1 MHNPQTNDERIL
13 ILTPTGRDG
22 PATSAFL
29 RKAGFDAMACGL
41 AQLVHELQAGV
52 GAVLIAEEA
61 LLGQDVRAL
70 MAWIADQPAWSD
82 LRFLMLTSDREASSI
97 VAARELLMAGLQNA
111 TLVERPVQPLTL
123 LSVVRSALRDRRHQ
137 YEMRAYMSERHDVE
151 ATLERLVAE
160 RTYALADS
168 NEHLIA
174 EMAERAQVEA
184 ALRQSQKLEAIGQL
198 TGGVAHDF
206 NNLLTVISSAVGL
219 LGRPNLP
226 DDKRQRYIDAIGDT
240 VVRATTLTGQLL
252 AFARRQP
259 LKAEVFSA
267 GAAVTRTA
275 EMLRT
280 IVGPRIDISLALADD
295 TCFIHADKSQFETA
309 LVNMAVNARDA
320 MDGEGHLT
328 ISVERT
334 ADIPAIRSHPGRSG
348 SFVVVAITDTGTGIA
363 PDRLARIF
371 EPFYTT
377 KEVGKGTGL
386 GLSQVFGFAKQSGGE
401 AMVDSTL
408 GQGTTFL
415 LYFRRVEEKV
425 ATATAPITES
435 NEVGDYALAS
445 GRILVVEDN
454 IEVGRIAVQLLT
466 ELGYSTALARQAQS
480 AIDIIETD
488 PGALDLV
495 FSDVVMPGAMTGID
509 LAREIGRRWPDL
521 PVILTTGYSDV
532 LAEGGNENFDVLRKP
547 YSVDR
552 LSDIIRGRLQPERR
566 VTAVVSACSLAV

>member
-1 MHNPQTNDERIL
+1 
-13 ILTPTGRDG
+13 
-22 PATSAFL
+22 
-29 RKAGFDAMACGL
+29 
-41 AQLVHELQAGV
+41 
-52 GAVLIAEEA
+52 
-61 LLGQDVRAL
+61 
-70 MAWIADQPAWSD
+70 
-82 LRFLMLTSDREASSI
+82 
-97 VAARELLMAGLQNA
+97 
-111 TLVERPVQPLTL
+111 
-123 LSVVRSALRDRRHQ
+123 
-137 YEMRAYMSERHDVE
+137 
-151 ATLERLVAE
+151 
-160 RTYALADS
+160 
-168 NEHLIA
+168 
-174 EMAERAQVEA
+174 
-184 ALRQSQKLEAIGQL
+184 
-198 TGGVAHDF
+198 
-206 NNLLTVISSAVGL
+206 
-219 LGRPNLP
+219 
-226 DDKRQRYIDAIGDT
+226 
-240 VVRATTLTGQLL
+240 
-252 AFARRQP
+252 
-259 LKAEVFSA
+259 
-267 GAAVTRTA
+267 
-275 EMLRT
+275 
-280 IVGPRIDISLALADD
+280 
-295 TCFIHADKSQFETA
+295 
-309 LVNMAVNARDA
+309 
-320 MDGEGHLT
+320 
-328 ISVERT
+328 
-334 ADIPAIRSHPGRSG
+334 
-348 SFVVVAITDTGTGIA
+348 
-363 PDRLARIF
+363 
-371 EPFYTT
+371 
-377 KEVGKGTGL
+377 
-386 GLSQVFGFAKQSGGE
+386 LSQVFGFAKQSGGE